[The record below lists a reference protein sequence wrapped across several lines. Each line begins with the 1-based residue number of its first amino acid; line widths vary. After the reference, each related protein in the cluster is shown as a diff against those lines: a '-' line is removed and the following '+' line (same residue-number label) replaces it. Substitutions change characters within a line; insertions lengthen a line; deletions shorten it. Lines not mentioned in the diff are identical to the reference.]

1 MTGNLTQT
9 ELYENGKAEG
19 TYISREWQPTLI
31 FLPGKSYGHSSQ
43 VGYSPWDHK
52 ESDVTE

>member
-43 VGYSPWDHK
+43 VGYSPWDRK